1 VLTVS
6 DLLLYCSVWGSGLDT
21 LPLPG
26 NIWREALAAMLL
38 DAGTLAL
45 RLNKP
50 LTVRLM
56 PILCKQA
63 GDETALHH
71 SYCAPSRV
79 LAPHTTGLGGL
90 LAAAGNLLL
99 EPHHK

>member
-1 VLTVS
+1 M
-6 DLLLYCSVWGSGLDT
+6 CAAPAFDT

-26 NIWREALAAMLL
+26 DISLEALTAILL
-38 DAGTLAL
+38 DVGALAL

-50 LTVRLM
+50 LTARLM
-56 PILCKQA
+56 PLPGKQA
-63 GDETALHH
+63 GDEVALDLP
-71 SYCAPSRV
+71 SVAPSRV

-90 LAAAGNLLL
+90 LAAADNLLL